1 MSYKVYKQSID
12 EGFYFA
18 AAAGKPN
25 EETKYILEYL
35 GIDAPTLITNVGTT
49 VDDLVDTNELIYV
62 TTDMTLIELGN
73 LMKRHNLKTVPVLD
87 EHKRFLGL
95 ITIGDVAMIYM
106 DSVGSGKSIEKAPEI
121 LKNTLNQKVANIMKT
136 RDLILFEK
144 HETVEEAKKQMLST
158 RFRNYPVVNEDNRF
172 MGMISR
178 YDLLKMNRKKVI
190 LVDHNEK
197 KQAVD
202 GIEEAEII
210 EIIDHHRVG
219 DLQTMSPILF
229 KNEPVGSCCTLIAE
243 MFLKEDIYINSS
255 IAGLMLSGIIS
266 DTMLFKSPTTTNRD
280 TEIAKV
286 LEKASGLNAT
296 EWGKQILEKTNR
308 IDKQLD
314 FEIITEDS
322 KEYSSNNILFAISQV
337 ETIDRS
343 NLDERKESLIKT
355 MEDTCY
361 KNNYAFMILM
371 VTDIFEEGTELLLA
385 GEESSIAE
393 EAFGPKT
400 SEGKLFLKGVM
411 SRKKQV
417 VPVIYELLRKQSIM

>member
-1 MSYKVYKQSID
+1 
-12 EGFYFA
+12 
-18 AAAGKPN
+18 
-25 EETKYILEYL
+25 
-35 GIDAPTLITNVGTT
+35 
-49 VDDLVDTNELIYV
+49 
-62 TTDMTLIELGN
+62 
-73 LMKRHNLKTVPVLD
+73 MKRHNLKTVPVLD